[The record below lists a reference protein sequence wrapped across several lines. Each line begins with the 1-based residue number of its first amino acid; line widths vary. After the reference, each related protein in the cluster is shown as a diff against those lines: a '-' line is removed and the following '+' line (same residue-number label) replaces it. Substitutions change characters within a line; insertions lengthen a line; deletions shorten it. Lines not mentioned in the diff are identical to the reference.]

1 VVVPNP
7 YYVKGQLMNFVSD
20 NNQLMFAN
28 LPPFCTLRIYNVT
41 GDLIHKVEHVSG
53 TSSEYWDQITLT
65 NQYIASGVY
74 ILVIT
79 VTDKHMLM
87 ADEMNVSVPA
97 DLPGKSIIKF
107 TIIR

>member
-1 VVVPNP
+1 
-7 YYVKGQLMNFVSD
+7 VSD

-41 GDLIHKVEHVSG
+41 GDLVHKIEHISG

-65 NQYIASGVY
+65 NQYMASGSY
-74 ILVIT
+74 ILV
-79 VTDKHMLM
+79 VTDAEKLVK
-87 ADEMNVSVPA
+87 DETGVLVPE
-97 DLPGKSIIKF
+97 DLPGKTIVKF